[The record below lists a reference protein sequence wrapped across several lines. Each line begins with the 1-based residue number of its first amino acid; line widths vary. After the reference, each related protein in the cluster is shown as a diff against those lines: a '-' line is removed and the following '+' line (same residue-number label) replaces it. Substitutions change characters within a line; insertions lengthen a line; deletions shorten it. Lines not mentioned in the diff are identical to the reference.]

1 MSQKLEMSSR
11 NLQQV
16 LDSLADGVF
25 TVDMDMR
32 ITYFNGAAEIITGVP
47 RKEAIGRKCY
57 EVFHADIC
65 EAGCALRKTFQ
76 TGRPVVNHVAY
87 AVNIRGEKIP
97 ISVSTAVLKDEK
109 GRLVGGVETFRD
121 LAQVEALREEHGF
134 DSRFF
139 GMVSRN
145 HRMHEIFS
153 ALPAIAESDAA
164 VLVTGESGT
173 GKELVARAL
182 HATSHRKSGPF
193 VPVNCAALPDNL
205 IESELF
211 GHRKGAFTGA
221 LSERAGKVKTAA
233 GGTLFLDEIAEMPVA
248 IQAKLLRFLEEKR
261 FCPVGADQ
269 AEDADVRII
278 AATNRDIEKRVS
290 EERFRSDLYYRINVV
305 RIEIPPL
312 RERPEDI
319 PLLVDYFLA
328 RLCRR
333 MGKDIP
339 AVNEAVL
346 QMLLAYE
353 YPGNV
358 RELENILEQAFIV
371 CPSGLIEL
379 HHLPPRLR
387 EAIRLNTP
395 SGSTLEDVERSFL
408 LGVLEEERYN
418 RSAAARKLGIHP
430 TTLWRKMKKLG
441 ISKRKK

>member
-1 MSQKLEMSSR
+1 
-11 NLQQV
+11 
-16 LDSLADGVF
+16 F